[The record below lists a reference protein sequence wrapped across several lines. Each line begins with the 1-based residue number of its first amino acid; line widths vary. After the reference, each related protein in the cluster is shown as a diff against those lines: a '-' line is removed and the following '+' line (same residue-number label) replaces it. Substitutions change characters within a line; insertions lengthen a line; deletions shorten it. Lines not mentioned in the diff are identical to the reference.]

1 MDNALKKSIDNLYNL
16 AIKEDEV
23 KNDITSKLT
32 VTNKKIE
39 ASLIFKENGVLS
51 GTDVIKYIINKFNK
65 QISIKWK
72 YKNGQNIKKNSTVAT
87 IKGPGNHILSIER
100 IILNFLQRLCGI
112 STLTYTF
119 SKELKKSKIKILDT
133 RKTVPGWRH
142 LEKYAVKIGGGFN
155 HRKNLKDL
163 LLIKENH
170 IFLNNTIQRILENLK
185 KKNKLKATEIEVSS
199 IKELKEVIQ
208 YHPKRIMLDNF
219 SIANIKKSVEIIK
232 SNTKCEIEVS
242 GNMTVKKIKKLK
254 NMNLDYISVGKITH
268 SATFLDI
275 SMIVVK

>member
-1 MDNALKKSIDNLYNL
+1 M
-16 AIKEDEV
+16 
-23 KNDITSKLT
+23 
-32 VTNKKIE
+32 
-39 ASLIFKENGVLS
+39 
-51 GTDVIKYIINKFNK
+51 
-65 QISIKWK
+65 
-72 YKNGQNIKKNSTVAT
+72 
-87 IKGPGNHILSIER
+87 
-100 IILNFLQRLCGI
+100 QRLCGI

-119 SKELKKSKIKILDT
+119 SKELKKTKIKILDT

-199 IKELKEVIQ
+199 IKELKEVVQ

-242 GNMTVKKIKKLK
+242 GNMTIKKIKKLK

>member
-1 MDNALKKSIDNLYNL
+1 MNNALKKSIDNLYNL

-65 QISIKWK
+65 QIAIQWK
-72 YKNGQNIKKNSTVAT
+72 YKNGQNIKKNSIVAT

-119 SKELKKSKIKILDT
+119 SKELKKTKIKILDT

-199 IKELKEVIQ
+199 IKELKEVVQ